1 MDFCLT
7 LSCPYRSIMSVL
19 FHATVDELLL
29 VVQDTSL
36 NLLFAGHDTSASA
49 IMLAVRHLK
58 IHPGVLLKLRQE
70 QQEVSEL
77 SFVLQFFF
85 FFSFFFFFYSLSSW
99 SSPCSIKP
107 PLWPWPFPFPSLQC
121 PRSLS
126 LTFSAPVPFPAPFP
140 FQLSLVYCVLTLVAI
155 AGCCCWHASVP
166 AALTHISAM

>member
-7 LSCPYRSIMSVL
+7 LSCPYRSIISVL
-19 FHATVDELLL
+19 FHATVDKLLL

-85 FFSFFFFFYSLSSW
+85 FFSFFFFLYSLSS
-99 SSPCSIKP
+99 SFSPCSIKP

-140 FQLSLVYCVLTLVAI
+140 FQLSLVYCVLKLVAV
-155 AGCCCWHASVP
+155 AGCC
-166 AALTHISAM
+166 